1 MGCFIFFLRSQTFFF
16 KMVKIKTYELRA
28 KSKDD
33 LQKQLKE
40 LRTEL
45 QQLRVAQVTGG
56 AASKLSKIKEIR
68 KAVARCLTVM
78 NQTQRAKLKE
88 THGKSRWVPLD
99 LRTKGTRK
107 WRRKLSLA
115 QRTKLTQRQQKKA
128 INQKMK
134 LF

>member
-1 MGCFIFFLRSQTFFF
+1 
-16 KMVKIKTYELRA
+16 MVKIKTYELRN
-28 KSKDD
+28 KSRDD
-33 LQKQLKE
+33 LSKQLEE

-78 NQTQRAKLKE
+78 NQTTRGKLKE
-88 THGKSRWVPLD
+88 QYKNSKWVPRD

-107 WRRKLSLA
+107 FR
-115 QRTKLTQRQQKKA
+115 QRLTLKQSTKRTQRATKKA
-128 INQKMK
+128 VNS
-134 LF
+134 

>member
-1 MGCFIFFLRSQTFFF
+1 MGRSAEFFV

-28 KSKDD
+28 KGKED
-33 LQKQLKE
+33 LTKQLKE

-88 THGKSRWVPLD
+88 QHEKSRWVPTD
-99 LRTKGTRK
+99 LRKKGTRK
-107 WRRKLSLA
+107 ARRRLTFE
-115 QRTKLTQRQQKKA
+115 QRSKMTQRQTKKA
-128 INQKMK
+128 INRK
-134 LF
+134 LKLYVVK

>member
-1 MGCFIFFLRSQTFFF
+1 
-16 KMVKIKTYELRA
+16 MVKIKTYELRA
-28 KSKDD
+28 KGKED
-33 LQKQLKE
+33 LTKQLKE
-40 LRTEL
+40 LCTEL

-88 THGKSRWVPLD
+88 QHGNSRWVHLD

-115 QRTKLTQRQQKKA
+115 QEKNDSETTKES
-128 INQKMK
+128 
-134 LF
+134 

>member
-1 MGCFIFFLRSQTFFF
+1 MG
-16 KMVKIKTYELRA
+16 
-28 KSKDD
+28 
-33 LQKQLKE
+33 E

-88 THGKSRWVPLD
+88 QHGNNRWVPLD

-107 WRRKLSLA
+107 WRRRLSLA
-115 QRTKLTQRQQKKA
+115 QESKLTQRQQKKA
-128 INQKMK
+128 INRRMR
-134 LF
+134 LY

>member
-28 KSKDD
+28 KGKED
-33 LQKQLKE
+33 LTKQLKE

-78 NQTQRAKLKE
+78 NQTQKKAINQ

-107 WRRKLSLA
+107 WRR
-115 QRTKLTQRQQKKA
+115 
-128 INQKMK
+128 
-134 LF
+134 